1 MKLFRILAVFAAL
14 SCTALTLSS
23 CRESETENAIEDA
36 GEGIEETAED
46 AMDATEGAIEDAGDA
61 VKETAEDVEDAAE

>member
-23 CRESETENAIEDA
+23 CRESDTENAVEDA
-36 GEGIEETAED
+36 GESIEETADD
-46 AMDATEGAIEDAGDA
+46 AMDAAEGAMDDAGDA
-61 VKETAEDVEDAAE
+61 MKETAEDVEDAAE